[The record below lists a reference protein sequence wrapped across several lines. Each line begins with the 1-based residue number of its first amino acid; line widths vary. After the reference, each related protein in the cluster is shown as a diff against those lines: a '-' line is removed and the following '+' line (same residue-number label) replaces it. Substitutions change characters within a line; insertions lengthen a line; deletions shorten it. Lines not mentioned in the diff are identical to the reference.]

1 LNYRL
6 ILLRHGDAATD
17 NATDHDRSLT
27 KWGMVQAQTVS
38 ADILGG
44 GWLPEHC
51 LSSTAR
57 RAEQTAEWLSDTL
70 PSMTRVTKG
79 ALYLASFNKVISVI
93 SGSNPTAATLAVVGH
108 NPGLSDLVF
117 KLSGVWVVLG
127 TANAA
132 LLQQSVFAW
141 SDLDASQGS
150 WELVQVLRPD

>member
-1 LNYRL
+1 
-6 ILLRHGDAATD
+6 
-17 NATDHDRSLT
+17 
-27 KWGMVQAQTVS
+27 
-38 ADILGG
+38 
-44 GWLPEHC
+44 
-51 LSSTAR
+51 
-57 RAEQTAEWLSDTL
+57 
-70 PSMTRVTKG
+70 
-79 ALYLASFNKVISVI
+79 
-93 SGSNPTAATLAVVGH
+93 LAVVGH